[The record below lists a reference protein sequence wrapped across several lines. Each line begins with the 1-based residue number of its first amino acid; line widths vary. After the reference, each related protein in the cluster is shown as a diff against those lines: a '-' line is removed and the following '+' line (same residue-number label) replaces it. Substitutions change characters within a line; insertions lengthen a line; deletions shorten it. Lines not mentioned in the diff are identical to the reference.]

1 MVHLRDGAWCT
12 AGLFSHV
19 QWKTQ
24 PWSSAVALS
33 VPDIELN
40 TTPTATVSWTSL
52 SWTFV
57 LPKSDLGKRRA
68 LFLVWTIR
76 PRMNEVASSRAYSL
90 LVIQTARKG

>member
-33 VPDIELN
+33 VPDLELN
-40 TTPTATVSWTSL
+40 TTATATVSWTSL
-52 SWTFV
+52 SWTFL
-57 LPKSDLGKRRA
+57 LPKVTWEKGEPCSLFGRLG
-68 LFLVWTIR
+68 
-76 PRMNEVASSRAYSL
+76 PE
-90 LVIQTARKG
+90 

>member
-40 TTPTATVSWTSL
+40 TTATATVSWTSL
-52 SWTFV
+52 SWTFL

>member
-40 TTPTATVSWTSL
+40 TTPTEAVNSGKCSL
-52 SWTFV
+52 AKYVAIFK
-57 LPKSDLGKRRA
+57 PKTPSLCAHSHTQFAPEVRFGNA
-68 LFLVWTIR
+68 IC
-76 PRMNEVASSRAYSL
+76 PRCE
-90 LVIQTARKG
+90 